1 MASTQATPRRVDP
14 LLGFALIALIGFA
27 VARWFAP
34 ATGDTTTLDPA
45 PLTAELA
52 QLEGTLGRPITPA
65 ERAATTRKWKRRE
78 VLYREAIRLGMGE
91 RDPVVKTQLVRAMT
105 HMLRSTAP
113 RREPTD
119 AELRAF
125 LQTHQDRYGS
135 PARWSFDLVRG
146 DDSSEALSSAEAKAL
161 LEAVEIDGLNA
172 VPLER
177 LDARHHRPHRALV
190 AEFGETFAREI
201 EGATLDRWMVL
212 ESSAGWMLARVS
224 RVSEAVPPDLE
235 ALRDKVTADW
245 QRTIEAAHVE
255 ARLEELSKDYRLEL
269 EHGAEGESP

>member
-14 LLGFALIALIGFA
+14 LLGFALIALVGFA

-34 ATGDTTTLDPA
+34 ATSDTTTLDPA
-45 PLTAELA
+45 PLAAELA
-52 QLEGTLGRPITPA
+52 QLEDKLGRPLTPT
-65 ERAATTRKWKRRE
+65 ERASTTQQWKRRE

-119 AELRAF
+119 AELHAF

-146 DDSSEALSSAEAKAL
+146 DESSGPMSNAEATAL
-161 LEAVEIDGLNA
+161 LEEVEIDGLNA
-172 VPLER
+172 VRLEQ

-190 AEFGETFAREI
+190 AEFGDTFAREI
-201 EGATLDRWMVL
+201 EGATPDRWMVL

-224 RVSEAVPPDLE
+224 RVSEAIPPDLE
-235 ALRDKVTADW
+235 ALRAKVTEDW
-245 QRTIEAAHVE
+245 QRAVEAAHVE
-255 ARLEELSKDYRLEL
+255 ARLEEMSEDYHLDLDRSLE
-269 EHGAEGESP
+269 GGSP